1 MIPGR
6 KMIQESYDDLLDG
19 KIDDLQLAKKEEAFK
34 KRTETNI
41 IVEKFLKENPN
52 INIEYVIDC
61 FKSNMLST
69 NACCIK
75 LGISP
80 AAFSRLK
87 KKYGISP
94 AYVAKKSESS
104 LYKIPPKLPNKARKN
119 YYTTEQI
126 KKISPEDISL
136 IQLRAARSLR
146 FPNGIDKPIKWTP
159 RGRHENGKLKART
172 NILQK
177 LGIRV
182 HYSPDVNKYMV
193 DGKGIRGFFSKKEV
207 DNFNIRFG
215 KLTAFD

>member
-1 MIPGR
+1 MIKKRYGDVFS
-6 KMIQESYDDLLDG
+6 EGLDPLE
-19 KIDDLQLAKKEEAFK
+19 IAKKEEAIK
-34 KRTETNI
+34 KRAETNI
-41 IVEKFLKENPN
+41 IVQKFLKENPN
-52 INIEYVIDC
+52 INIEYVIDS
-61 FKSNMLST
+61 FKNNMLST

-126 KKISPEDISL
+126 NKISPEDISL
-136 IQLRAARSLR
+136 IQLRSARSLR
-146 FPNGIDKPIKWTP
+146 FPNGEDKPIKWTP

-193 DGKGIRGFFSKKEV
+193 DGKGIRGLFSKKEV
-207 DNFNIRFG
+207 DGFNIRFG